1 MDYGYEDAGG
11 QRPLVVRVPVEPVE
25 AVAEADAADA
35 VRRAGNFA
43 VRGPVFGVAAQDADD
58 GARWRVVVAVTA
70 DNPQE
75 ARDSLNSLLW
85 FKAKDDA
92 KDRAERRGLLAAVAQ
107 LERERVQELTV
118 LGTRYRVVRAE
129 EYAGEGS
136 GGIELPRP
144 SDPEPAAPDWDAKTP
159 AARID
164 DGLVLDPD
172 APLTPTQAAETV
184 ALRDLTYTGTRFPT
198 SVRDDSRRAR
208 QTHPDVLLLPTTYT
222 LVERS
227 STGWTPASSPHPT
240 PHEARKTLEYTL
252 LQYEPRRRG
261 LLPDLLS
268 DARTVLAAGDC
279 DPQTAAQLATYV
291 AGADRLRAA
300 PVNELEVHGVVYR
313 IARTRRMLRWGPDGP
328 ETPRPTDST
337 GQDPCPIHVPLDED
351 GNIMPT
357 PSEEPDTDNT

>member
-1 MDYGYEDAGG
+1 MNYGHEDAGG

-58 GARWRVVVAVTA
+58 GARWRVMVAVTA

-118 LGTRYRVVRAE
+118 LGTRYRIVRAE

-136 GGIELPRP
+136 DGIELPRP
-144 SDPEPAAPDWDAKTP
+144 SDPEPAAPDWDPRTP

-172 APLTPTQAAETV
+172 APLTPTQAAETL

-198 SVRDDSRRAR
+198 PVRNDSRRAR
-208 QTHPDVLLLPTTYT
+208 QTHPDVMLLPTTYT

-227 STGWTPASSPHPT
+227 STGWTPASAPHPT
-240 PHEARKTLEYTL
+240 PHEARKTLEYTI
-252 LQYEPRRRG
+252 LQFEPRRRG
-261 LLPDLLS
+261 LLPDLHS
-268 DARTVLAAGDC
+268 DARTLLASGDC
-279 DPQTAAQLATYV
+279 DPQTATQLAAYV
-291 AGADRLRAA
+291 AGADQLRAA
-300 PVNELEVHGVVYR
+300 PINELEVHGIVYR
-313 IARTRRMLRWGPDGP
+313 IARTRRMLRWGPNGP

-357 PSEEPDTDNT
+357 PSAGPDTDNT